1 MNSADLIT
9 SFFNNELS
17 PEQERQF
24 LLTVASS
31 DSMRLG
37 LKSHVMLDR
46 ILQEENQEMAVAPT
60 TRRTILREAATVAGL
75 AAGGSQQAAAAEGSE
90 PSTPISS
97 GSGFPAWGATALSLL
112 VALGTFFVGFRLG
125 ESLSDEAMAEHSP
138 AQPTELTPPLVEQ
151 GPTLRSVLEWI
162 DFDEFSAVPV
172 RIIAGELSAA
182 AEMPNEVF
190 TDEPG
195 PTTAAVRTPAASPSQ
210 RNDQADAQTEGDRED
225 PAAASTASGPGSAG
239 GPNTIDP
246 GRTKYSKRK
255 TDN

>member
-46 ILQEENQEMAVAPT
+46 ILQEENQEMAVAPM
-60 TRRTILREAATVAGL
+60 TRRTILREAATVAAL
-75 AAGGSQQAAAAEGSE
+75 AAGGAQQASASEGGE
-90 PSTPISS
+90 ASTPRSS

-112 VALGTFFVGFRLG
+112 VALGSFFAGFTLG
-125 ESLSDEAMAEHSP
+125 DSSSDEAIAEHSP
-138 AQPTELTPPLVEQ
+138 AEQTGSTPQLVEQ
-151 GPTLRSVLEWI
+151 EQTLRSVLEWI
-162 DFDEFSAVPV
+162 DFDEFGAVPV
-172 RIIAGELSAA
+172 RTVAGELSAVA
-182 AEMPNEVF
+182 GMPEEVSA
-190 TDEPG
+190 DEPE
-195 PTTAAVRTPAASPSQ
+195 PTTAAVRTPAASQP
-210 RNDQADAQTEGDRED
+210 NDPGDVRTDGDRDE
-225 PAAASTASGPGSAG
+225 PAAASTTNGHGTVD

-246 GRTKYSKRK
+246 GETTVRKRNR
-255 TDN
+255 DN